1 MIPFAR
7 AWSVRRGLPAVL
19 VLLSASAACVAHPRG
34 VLLANLISIESQGQA
49 PGQAQGGS
57 GDPQAGAENPAAP
70 QVVMKAVTFRPSE
83 LSVQPG
89 ATVEFK
95 NEDIFAHSV
104 VANDGSFNSG
114 LIQPGSSW
122 TLKMPNATVA
132 YHCGPHPNMKGKL
145 VLASAPQQTKAA
157 AKGLPGFNPP
167 RGPHEFHP
175 ILVNFTA
182 ALLPLAFLSDVLG
195 RLLKRASLHHTAA
208 WMVLYAAL
216 ITPLTAAAGWWWKS
230 TEGADLPANLITLH
244 QWLGTSLALV
254 FIALAVWRW
263 RIQKRQV
270 APGLAYFV
278 IAGIAVLALVYQG
291 SVGGLMVFGK

>member
-1 MIPFAR
+1 
-7 AWSVRRGLPAVL
+7 
-19 VLLSASAACVAHPRG
+19 
-34 VLLANLISIESQGQA
+34 
-49 PGQAQGGS
+49 
-57 GDPQAGAENPAAP
+57 
-70 QVVMKAVTFRPSE
+70 MKAVSYRPPE
-83 LSVQPG
+83 LSVQAG
-89 ATVEFK
+89 ATIEFK

-104 VANDGSFNSG
+104 VADDGSFNSG

-122 TLKMPNATVA
+122 TLKMPNKPVVT
-132 YHCGPHPNMKGKL
+132 YHCGPHPNMRGKL
-145 VLASAPQQTKAA
+145 VLASAPQQGNAA

-195 RLLKRASLHHTAA
+195 RLLKRQSLHNTAA
-208 WMVLYAAL
+208 WMVLYAAV

-230 TEGADLPANLITLH
+230 KQGSDLPANLITLH
-244 QWLGTSLALV
+244 QWLGTSLAV
-254 FIALAVWRW
+254 IFIALAVWRW
-263 RIQKRQV
+263 RIQKRQI

-278 IAGIAVLALVYQG
+278 IAGIVVLALVYQG

>member
-1 MIPFAR
+1 MKAMSFR
-7 AWSVRRGLPAVL
+7 PAEIAV
-19 VLLSASAACVAHPRG
+19 P
-34 VLLANLISIESQGQA
+34 
-49 PGQAQGGS
+49 
-57 GDPQAGAENPAAP
+57 AGA
-70 QVVMKAVTFRPSE
+70 TI
-83 LSVQPG
+83 
-89 ATVEFK
+89 EFK

-104 VANDGSFNSG
+104 NADDGSFNSG

-122 TLKMPNATVA
+122 TLKMPNATVG

-145 VLASAPQQTKAA
+145 VLASAPQQSSAA

-195 RLLKRASLHHTAA
+195 RLLKRATLHAAAA
-208 WMVLYAAL
+208 WMVLYEAL
-216 ITPLTAAAGWWWKS
+216 ITPLTGAAGWWWKS
-230 TEGADLPANLITLH
+230 KQGADLPANLITLH
-244 QWLGTSLALV
+244 QWLGTSLAVV

-263 RIQKRQV
+263 RIQKRQAV
-270 APGLAYFV
+270 PGLAYFV
-278 IAGIAVLALVYQG
+278 VAGIVVLALVYQG